1 MSSEITVTVNGRSRS
16 VPAGIRVREALDGAA
31 GSDVIAARVNG
42 KLADLNRPLDHDATI
57 EPVAASS
64 PEGIDIIRHSTAH
77 LMAQAVQSLY
87 PGTQVT
93 IGPTIEDGFYY
104 DFKRDRAF
112 TPEEIEKIESRMEEI
127 AKSNLKVTREEMPKR
142 QAIELFRRMGEDY
155 KVAILEDI

>member
-1 MSSEITVTVNGRSRS
+1 MSSEITVTVNGSARS

-31 GSDVIAARVNG
+31 GFDVIAARVNG
-42 KLADLNRPLDHDATI
+42 RLVDLSRPLDHDATV

-93 IGPTIEDGFYY
+93 IGPTIEDGFFY
-104 DFKRDRAF
+104 DFAPPRPF
-112 TPEEIEKIESRMEEI
+112 TVEDLPKIEQKMREL
-127 AKSNLKVTREEMPKR
+127 AKADLKAELIEGPRD
-142 QAIELFRRMGEDY
+142 QAIKTFASLAHHY
-155 KVAILEDI
+155 KLA